1 MATYSKDSNGY
12 TLSLTLT
19 EKVNTTANTSDVTYK
34 LVLKSNASNKYFEQ
48 YSIGYS
54 VSLDGTVRASLAR
67 GKKYYAISANGSLT
81 LCSGTATIRHNDD
94 GTKTM
99 PLAFSI
105 DMASASYTPGA
116 VSGSGS
122 MKLTDIPRVSSVSA
136 TDAYIGGVSTITIAA
151 ASTSFTHTLR
161 YKAAGQSAYTA
172 IVQKTTLR
180 SYNWT
185 IPDALY
191 SLLSA
196 TDKGIAVTIQ
206 CETYNGSTSV
216 GTATTTLTASALDTV
231 DVSGTVIDINP
242 ASVAYTGDETTL
254 IRYVST
260 AKATMTASTNHGATL
275 SKRTVNGKAIPT
287 GQDYVTFDAAE
298 KALYNFYAE
307 DSRGFGASAGVMVTV
322 VPYILPTI
330 SASVKRTAPTESTV
344 TLSASGKVYTGSFGD
359 GSNGVTVKERH
370 RQAGGSWTAYTPITA
385 AFDYDNNT
393 WTAETTLYGL
403 GYAYAYEVE
412 VRIEDNFNAAST
424 TPTVGR
430 GIPVYDWG
438 ENDFRVNG
446 QLIAAA
452 GLQLCGGLTFGGS
465 YTAEKLRTALGIGK
479 LLWSGTL
486 AAGESTTV
494 PGSGNYRVFVLYCT
508 GLGTAVLAAR
518 MNEGTDLIRGAGS
531 TVVESGNLYT
541 YGVTI
546 TASGESWTLT
556 AAKNLTHT
564 SGGSHTAAND
574 LTLSKVYG
582 MV

>member
-19 EKVNTTANTSDVTYK
+19 EKVNATANTSDVTYK

-196 TDKGIAVTIQ
+196 TDKGVAVTIQ

-242 ASVAYTGDETTL
+242 ASVAYTGDETKL
-254 IRYVST
+254 IRYVSI

-275 SKRTVNGKAIPT
+275 SKRIVNGKAIPT

-307 DSRGFGASAGVMVTV
+307 DSRGFGTSDGVMVTV

-344 TLSASGKVYTGSFGD
+344 TLSASGKAYTGSFGD

-438 ENDFRVNG
+438 ENDFRTNV
-446 QLIAAA
+446 QLIAGA
-452 GLQLCGGLTFGGS
+452 GMQMRGDLTFGGS
-465 YTAEKLRTALGIGK
+465 YTAAKMRTALGIGK
-479 LLWSGTL
+479 TLWTGTL
-486 AAGESTTV
+486 AAGETVTV
-494 PGSGNYRVFVLYCT
+494 PESANYQLFAIYCTDQGSAVIAVRRSDGTNFIRGSGVAQVAGGNAYF
-508 GLGTAVLAAR
+508 LGI
-518 MNEGTDLIRGAGS
+518 N
-531 TVVESGNLYT
+531 
-541 YGVTI
+541 I
-546 TASGESWTLT
+546 TASGNSWKLT
-556 AAKNLTHT
+556 AAKNVTHAA
-564 SGGSHTAAND
+564 GSSHSAATD
-574 LTLSKVYG
+574 MTVSKIIG
-582 MV
+582 LL